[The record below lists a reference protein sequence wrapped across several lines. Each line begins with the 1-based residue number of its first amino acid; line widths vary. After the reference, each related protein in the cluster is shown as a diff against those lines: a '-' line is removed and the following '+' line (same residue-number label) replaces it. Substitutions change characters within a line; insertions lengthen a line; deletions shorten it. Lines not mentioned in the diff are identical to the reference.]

1 MELKLG
7 ENPNDEVSQ
16 LTETSGRMCAN
27 EQDEAALATIRQ
39 MQDATL
45 LANSDYVNAGTL
57 TYRLQRGSHGG
68 SSVFFN
74 RDGADFRFSLTDGVT
89 GSMYLAYDPLTSLKE
104 VFQGKKSVRESDL
117 DDYFMGEVVIEKDV
131 RVLVVNHIVRST
143 RLTLH
148 QVTTGTRAVT
158 QLLAEKAKAAGL
170 DGMLFTSN
178 VTGEDCL
185 VLWHDDVA
193 GTGMAVT
200 RSQTRLSDF
209 EYNSHEAA
217 DILVERLG
225 IPVDE

>member
-1 MELKLG
+1 MVLKLG
-7 ENPNDEVSQ
+7 VNPNDEVSQ
-16 LTETSGRMCAN
+16 LTETSGHKCAN

-39 MQDATL
+39 LQDATL
-45 LANSDYVNAGTL
+45 FANSGNVNAGTS

-131 RVLVVNHIVRST
+131 RVLVVKHLVRST

-158 QLLAEKAKAAGL
+158 QLLAEKARAAGL

-193 GTGMAVT
+193 GAGMAVT

-209 EYNSHEAA
+209 EYNGHEAA

-225 IPVDE
+225 IPVNE

>member
-1 MELKLG
+1 MTSKFEV
-7 ENPNDEVSQ
+7 NPNDEVSQ
-16 LTETSGRMCAN
+16 PTETSGHMCAN

-39 MQDATL
+39 LQDATL
-45 LANSDYVNAGTL
+45 LANSGNVNAGTR

-74 RDGADFRFSLTDGVT
+74 RDGADFRYSLTDGIT

-117 DDYFMGEVVIEKDV
+117 DDYYMGVVVIEKDV
-131 RVLVVNHIVRST
+131 RVLVVNHLVRST
-143 RLTLH
+143 HLTLH

-158 QLLAEKAKAAGL
+158 QLLAEKARTAGL

-193 GTGMAVT
+193 GAGMAVT
-200 RSQTRLSDF
+200 HSQTRLSEF
-209 EYNSHEAA
+209 EYDGHEAA